1 MTIQEAASATGWS
14 PRMLRYIEQ
23 TGLVQPVRSGSG
35 YRLYEAAELK
45 RLRSLKELL
54 DRFDLGLSE
63 IAFAARLDA
72 STELRC
78 AVRSWLR
85 SGLHGDDREANFA
98 RLNRVERYDPDALL
112 AALA

>member
-14 PRMLRYIEQ
+14 PRMLRYIER
-23 TGLVQPVRSGSG
+23 TGLVRPARSSSG
-35 YRLYEAAELK
+35 YRAYEAAELR
-45 RLRSLKELL
+45 RLRHLKELL
-54 DRFDLGLSE
+54 DRFDLRLSD

-78 AVRSWLR
+78 AVQSWLR
-85 SGLHGDDREANFA
+85 SEPQADQEANFA
-98 RLNRVERYDPDALL
+98 HLKRAEQYDPDALL

>member
-1 MTIQEAASATGWS
+1 MTIQAAASATGWS

-23 TGLVQPVRSGSG
+23 AGLVEPARSSSG
-35 YRLYEAAELK
+35 YRLYQPAELE

-54 DRFDLGLSE
+54 DRFDLDLSD
-63 IAFAARLDA
+63 IAFAARIDA

-78 AVRSWLR
+78 AVRSWIR
-85 SGLHGDDREANFA
+85 SGVRGDQEALHDHRY
-98 RLNRVERYDPDALL
+98 RLEPYNPDALL